1 MLNTIE
7 PGLELPRL
15 KPVLCAT
22 DPNTDIGTIA
32 EEKLL
37 WLLVREQL
45 VGGTFYIPGLG
56 VENHRFMTPFRGNGT
71 LCQLERRLQA
81 MIAEDAGDD
90 RFEGGVAVSASGY
103 GVGLFPD

>member
-15 KPVLCAT
+15 KPVLGAT

-45 VGGTFYIPGLG
+45 VGGMFYIPGLG
-56 VENHRFMTPFRGNGT
+56 VEEHHLLP
-71 LCQLERRLQA
+71 
-81 MIAEDAGDD
+81 
-90 RFEGGVAVSASGY
+90 
-103 GVGLFPD
+103 

>member
-1 MLNTIE
+1 
-7 PGLELPRL
+7 
-15 KPVLCAT
+15 
-22 DPNTDIGTIA
+22 
-32 EEKLL
+32 
-37 WLLVREQL
+37 
-45 VGGTFYIPGLG
+45 
-56 VENHRFMTPFRGNGT
+56 MTPFRGNGA